1 MTSPK
6 RTEPRLPITLAAMLL
21 ARITLNIVYR
31 ITYPFLPVIA
41 RGLGVDLTSVGL
53 LVTARA
59 AGGFTSPLF
68 GPLSDAWGRKR
79 LLLAGVAFLIV
90 GAAICAALPFYAAF
104 LVAFV
109 TFGFAKAIFD
119 PTMQA
124 YIGDRVPYERRG
136 RVMGITEF
144 SWSAAWLLGVPST
157 GWLIARTGWQSPFT
171 LLAVLGAAG
180 LLLIAWLLPRDA
192 PTVSHNSNTFQLGAV
207 IRNRNVMATFC
218 VGFLIILANEVMFIV
233 YGAWMESRF
242 GLSVVALGLASIV
255 IGVAEAAGE
264 FGSAAFV
271 DRLGKRR
278 AVLIGLVISAFTYGA
293 LPMLGQRLAWAMGGL
308 VLLFVAFEFT
318 IVSLLPLISELAPS
332 ARATTMS
339 ANIAA
344 MTLARMIGSISG
356 TTLFVQWGRLEANAI
371 VSVVASALA
380 FGVLGLFVREHPHP
394 DLSASLLDKGGDDG
408 PLPLS
413 ATGEAARMGAKDS
426 L

>member
-1 MTSPK
+1 MDTTNLN
-6 RTEPRLPITLAAMLL
+6 RTEIRLPITLAAMLL
-21 ARITLNIVYR
+21 ARTTLNIVYR
-31 ITYPFLPVIA
+31 ITYPFLPAIA
-41 RGLGVDLTSVGL
+41 RGLGVNLTSAGL

-59 AGGFTSPLF
+59 AGGVTSPIF
-68 GPLSDAWGRKR
+68 GPLADTWGRKR
-79 LLLAGVAFLIV
+79 LMLAGVALLIV

-124 YIGDRVPYERRG
+124 FIGDRVPYERRG

-144 SWSAAWLLGVPST
+144 SWSAAWLLGVPSA
-157 GWLIARTGWQSPFT
+157 GWLIARTGWQSPFA
-171 LLAVLGAAG
+171 LLAVLGTAG

-192 PTVSHNSNTFQLGAV
+192 PTVAHSSTSFQLGAV
-207 IRNRNVMATFC
+207 IRNRNVMASFC
-218 VGFLIILANEVMFIV
+218 AGFLIILANEVTFIV

-255 IGVAEAAGE
+255 IGLAEAVGE

-278 AVLIGLVISAFTYGA
+278 AVLIGLVISALTYGA
-293 LPMLGQRLAWAMGGL
+293 LPMLGQRLEWATGGL
-308 VLLFVAFEFT
+308 ALLFVAFEFT

-356 TTLFVQWGRLEANAI
+356 TALFVRWGRLEPNAI

-380 FGVLGLFVREHPHP
+380 FGVLWLFVHEEHEETPR
-394 DLSASLLDKGGDDG
+394 A
-408 PLPLS
+408 
-413 ATGEAARMGAKDS
+413 
-426 L
+426 